1 MPKITEHDGP
11 THDPQDAPNARPTEE
26 AYTDAMS
33 RHGTPAF
40 TPADERLAAKYR
52 AMRKQEAEE
61 ERQQAQADG
70 ILVGEKGPEI
80 RRLNEETDEPV
91 EYRDLKKD
99 ELVAEIHRRNEG
111 RAAEDALPVSGT
123 KDELVTWLEADDDER
138 NGQE

>member
-11 THDPQDAPNARPTEE
+11 THDPQDAPNAQPTEE

-40 TPADERLAAKYR
+40 TPADERLVQQYQ

-61 ERQQAQADG
+61 EQAKAQA
-70 ILVGEKGPEI
+70 VENPGEG
-80 RRLNEETDEPV
+80 ETDAVDPV

-99 ELVAEIHRRNEG
+99 ELVAEIHRRNAG

>member
-1 MPKITEHDGP
+1 
-11 THDPQDAPNARPTEE
+11 
-26 AYTDAMS
+26 MS

-40 TPADERLAAKYR
+40 TPADERLVEQYQ

-61 ERQQAQADG
+61 EREQAEAQA
-70 ILVGEKGPEI
+70 VESPGEGEYV
-80 RRLNEETDEPV
+80 ETEPV

-111 RAAEDALPVSGT
+111 RAAQDALPVSGT